1 MRVYVVYFLVLSSF
15 LSQAQDNISDIIG
28 AGLIAAQKYSES
40 YLTPAGE
47 SFAYNLSAGW
57 YDDAQSLE
65 QWQFNLSIKG
75 QATFSPSNKKSFL
88 LDPLEYERLIQE
100 NYDLTNNPPARIE
113 VSFADGSRLP
123 RQIGTALG
131 SNTPVQFLSIRAID
145 GTTGAELD
153 SSQIELAQGLESEGV
168 DLVPTFF
175 VQGGVGLGAGLE
187 LKARFVPTIQLNE
200 AETSLWGAALQWEV
214 TRVFEMN
221 GKSILP
227 FRLAVLAGYTAV
239 DASYDFKDGVVV
251 EGTNQLIETNS
262 RSLTLAAIASTRFKV
277 LNFYAGV
284 DYARGT
290 TDSDLLGT
298 YTIRSNS
305 VIYPVSTN
313 FEDPLSVSTDASA
326 IMGTLGFKVR
336 AGFFAIN
343 GSYTVGEF
351 NTASTAISFR
361 F

>member
-1 MRVYVVYFLVLSSF
+1 M
-15 LSQAQDNISDIIG
+15 
-28 AGLIAAQKYSES
+28 
-40 YLTPAGE
+40 
-47 SFAYNLSAGW
+47 
-57 YDDAQSLE
+57 
-65 QWQFNLSIKG
+65 
-75 QATFSPSNKKSFL
+75 
-88 LDPLEYERLIQE
+88 
-100 NYDLTNNPPARIE
+100 
-113 VSFADGSRLP
+113 
-123 RQIGTALG
+123 
-131 SNTPVQFLSIRAID
+131 SIRAID